1 MNSISGRVR
10 AACSVLV
17 VGLVLSLST
26 AGFPSTAIAQPSESI
41 EEQDGEPLVL
51 TWPALGLGSEI
62 VFDAADAEQ
71 AVQVPVPAGSAM
83 LALTGQLRSPVEL
96 GRGYLEVTSADGRF
110 LGSADIPDIESGQ
123 RVTPFSID
131 LAGAAVD
138 AAAGVAT
145 LRMTVRPL
153 DRASAVCGAP
163 QRLTAADLAVSFT
176 AAEPVV
182 PETVE
187 QFFPSVLETV
197 DVIVDPEPTTAE
209 KEGVLTLAAAL
220 VHRYGP
226 IPVQVSVRPLSRTAP
241 VPAGGSGLARSVV
254 VRESAEAAASI
265 ADAGAGSVL
274 VLSGTGH
281 ALADQVGVFTAGL
294 DRIVQVRSATVTKL
308 EADEILGT
316 DTLTFEQLGAVA
328 STSVLGSAQMFSGF
342 DASSFGLT
350 QPGSMDVHLM
360 ADYTPVSDATAT
372 ATVSAG
378 GQVMASQE
386 LDSSGR
392 VDTTFTVAGG
402 AIART
407 VGLNVAL
414 TYSPT
419 AGCTPFTPPIQFSID
434 PESTVTVSG
443 SSGGTGGFKSLPTSL
458 MPTFQVA
465 FDEQDPEAN
474 GVLGLSYAT
483 RVVASMQTTANA
495 VMRPMV
501 APMDEVVGSGMGALL
516 VADADSL
523 GAAGMTAPLSVDDG
537 AVKISTDQGLTMDVD
552 GGIGSLQVFAE
563 GYRTVVAITTTGE
576 WSLVGPV
583 LDRATAAG
591 SWADLSGDVV
601 AAGLGGEAAPMTVM
615 SDGPA
620 GAVSGPERGWVTWL
634 WIGASALVVAAAV
647 MAAGL
652 WMDRRRKRAAS
663 Q

>member
-1 MNSISGRVR
+1 MNAICGRVR
-10 AACSVLV
+10 TACSVLV

-26 AGFPSTAIAQPSESI
+26 AVFPSTAIAQPSESI
-41 EEQDGEPLVL
+41 EDQDGEPLVL

-83 LALTGQLRSPVEL
+83 LALTGQLRAPVEL

-110 LGSADIPDIESGQ
+110 LGSADIPDVESGQ

-138 AAAGVAT
+138 AAAGMAT

-153 DRASAVCGAP
+153 DRSSAVCGAP

-176 AAEPVV
+176 AAEQV
-182 PETVE
+182 PETVD
-187 QFFPSVLETV
+187 QFFPSVL
-197 DVIVDPEPTTAE
+197 DVVEVFVDPEPTTAE
-209 KEGVLTLAAAL
+209 KESVLTLAAAL
-220 VHRYGP
+220 VHRYGS
-226 IPVQVSVRPLSRTAP
+226 IPVQISVLPLSRTAP
-241 VPAGGSGLARSVV
+241 VPAGGSGLTRSVV
-254 VRESAEAAASI
+254 VRESAEPAASI

-274 VLSGTGH
+274 VLSGTG
-281 ALADQVGVFTAGL
+281 ASLADQVGVFTAGL
-294 DRIVQVRSATVTKL
+294 DRIVQVRSATVTNL

-316 DTLTFEQLGAVA
+316 DTLIFEQLGAVA

-342 DASSFGLT
+342 DSSSFGLT
-350 QPGSMDVHLM
+350 QPGSMEVHLM

-372 ATVSAG
+372 ATISAG
-378 GQVMASQE
+378 GQVMHSQE

-392 VDTTFTVAGG
+392 VDTTFSVAGG
-402 AIART
+402 AIARA

-419 AGCTPFTPPIQFSID
+419 AGCTPFTAPIQFSID

-523 GAAGMTAPLSVDDG
+523 GTAGISAPLAVADG
-537 AVKISTDQGLTMDVD
+537 AVKISNDQGLTMDVD

-563 GYRTVVAITTTGE
+563 GDRTVVAITTTGE

-583 LDRATAAG
+583 LDRATAGG

>member
-1 MNSISGRVR
+1 MSAICGRVR
-10 AACSVLV
+10 VACSGLV

-26 AGFPSTAIAQPSESI
+26 VGFASTVDAQPSESI
-41 EEQDGEPLVL
+41 EDQDAESLVL
-51 TWPALGLGSEI
+51 NWPSLGLGSEI
-62 VFDAADAEQ
+62 VFDAADVEQ

-83 LALTGQLRSPVEL
+83 LALTGQLRAPVEL
-96 GRGYLEVTSADGRF
+96 GLGYLEVTSADGRF
-110 LGSADIPDIESGQ
+110 LGSADIPDVESGQ

-138 AAAGVAT
+138 AAAGMAT

-153 DRASAVCGAP
+153 DRSSAVCGAP

-176 AAEPVV
+176 AAEQV
-182 PETVE
+182 PETVD
-187 QFFPSVLETV
+187 QFLPSVLDAVEV
-197 DVIVDPEPTTAE
+197 FVDPEPTTAE
-209 KEGVLTLAAAL
+209 KESVLTLAAAL
-220 VHRYGP
+220 VHRYGS
-226 IPVQVSVRPLSRTAP
+226 IPAQISVLPLSRTAP
-241 VPAGGSGLARSVV
+241 VPAGGSGLTRSVV
-254 VRESAEAAASI
+254 VREAAEAGASI
-265 ADAGAGSVL
+265 AAAGAGSVL

-294 DRIVQVRSATVTKL
+294 DRIVQVRSAAVTTL
-308 EADEILGT
+308 AADEILGT

-328 STSVLGSAQMFSGF
+328 STSVLGSAQLFSGF
-342 DASSFGLT
+342 DSSSFGLT
-350 QPGSMDVHLM
+350 QPGSMEVHLM

-372 ATVSAG
+372 ATISAG
-378 GQVMASQE
+378 GQVMHSQE

-392 VDTTFTVAGG
+392 VDTTFSVAGG
-402 AIART
+402 AIARA

-414 TYSPT
+414 TYSPN
-419 AGCTPFTPPIQFSID
+419 AGCSQFTAPIQFAID
-434 PESTVTVSG
+434 PKSTVTVSG

-495 VMRPMV
+495 AMRPMV

-523 GAAGMTAPLSVDDG
+523 GAAGISAPLAVVDG
-537 AVKISTDQGLTMDVD
+537 AVKISNDQGLTMDVD

-563 GYRTVVAITTTGE
+563 GDRTVVAITTTGE

-583 LDRATAAG
+583 LDRATPGG

-647 MAAGL
+647 MVAGL

>member
-1 MNSISGRVR
+1 M
-10 AACSVLV
+10 ACSGLV
-17 VGLVLSLST
+17 VGLVLSLSMV
-26 AGFPSTAIAQPSESI
+26 GFASTVDAQPSESI
-41 EEQDGEPLVL
+41 EDQDGESLVL
-51 TWPALGLGSEI
+51 NWPSLGLGSEI
-62 VFDAADAEQ
+62 VFEAADVEQ
-71 AVQVPVPAGSAM
+71 AVQVPVPAGSSM

-153 DRASAVCGAP
+153 DRSSAVCGAP
-163 QRLTAADLAVSFT
+163 QRLTAADLAVSFI
-176 AAEPVV
+176 AADLV
-182 PETVE
+182 PETVQ
-187 QFFPSVLETV
+187 QFFPSVLDTV
-197 DVIVDPEPTTAE
+197 EVFVDPEPTTAE
-209 KEGVLTLAAAL
+209 KESVLTLAAAL

-226 IPVQVSVRPLSRTAP
+226 IPVQISVRPLGRTAP
-241 VPAGGSGLARSVV
+241 VPVGGGGLTRSVV
-254 VRESAEAAASI
+254 VRDDTEPAASI
-265 ADAGAGSVL
+265 TDTGAGSVL
-274 VLSGTGH
+274 VLNGTGSS
-281 ALADQVGVFTAGL
+281 LADQVGVFTAGL
-294 DRIVQVRSATVTKL
+294 DRIVQVRSATVTNL
-308 EADEILGT
+308 EADEILGI

-328 STSVLGSAQMFSGF
+328 STSVLGSAQLFSGF
-342 DASSFGLT
+342 DSSSFGLT
-350 QPGSMDVHLM
+350 QPGSMKVHLM

-372 ATVSAG
+372 ATISAG
-378 GQVMASQE
+378 GQVMHAQE

-419 AGCTPFTPPIQFSID
+419 AGCTPFTAPIQFSID

-465 FDEQDPEAN
+465 FDEQDPEAD

-501 APMDEVVGSGMGALL
+501 APMDEVVGSGMGALV

-523 GAAGMTAPLSVDDG
+523 GAAGISAPLAVAEG
-537 AVKISTDQGLTMDVD
+537 AVKISNDQGVTMDVD

-563 GYRTVVAITTTGE
+563 GDRTVVAITTTGE

-583 LDRATAAG
+583 LDRATAGG

-601 AAGLGGEAAPMTVM
+601 AAGLGGEAVPMTVM

-634 WIGASALVVAAAV
+634 WIGASAVVVAAAV
-647 MAAGL
+647 MVAGL

-663 Q
+663 R

>member
-1 MNSISGRVR
+1 MNAICGRVR
-10 AACSVLV
+10 TACSVLV
-17 VGLVLSLST
+17 VGLMLSLST

-41 EEQDGEPLVL
+41 EDQEGEPLVL

-83 LALTGQLRSPVEL
+83 LALTGQLRAPVEL

-110 LGSADIPDIESGQ
+110 LGSADIPDVESGQ

-138 AAAGVAT
+138 AAAGMAT

-153 DRASAVCGAP
+153 DRSSAVCGAP

-176 AAEPVV
+176 AAEQV
-182 PETVE
+182 PETVD
-187 QFFPSVLETV
+187 QFFPSVLDAVEV
-197 DVIVDPEPTTAE
+197 FVDPEPTTAE
-209 KEGVLTLAAAL
+209 KESVLTLAAAL
-220 VHRYGP
+220 VHRYGS
-226 IPVQVSVRPLSRTAP
+226 IPVQISVRPLSRTAP
-241 VPAGGSGLARSVV
+241 VPAGGSGLTRSVV

-274 VLSGTGH
+274 VLSGTG
-281 ALADQVGVFTAGL
+281 ASLADQVGVFTAGL
-294 DRIVQVRSATVTKL
+294 DRIVQVRSSTVTNL

-342 DASSFGLT
+342 DSSAFGLT
-350 QPGSMDVHLM
+350 QPGSMEVHLM

-372 ATVSAG
+372 ATISAG
-378 GQVMASQE
+378 GQVMHSQE

-402 AIART
+402 AIARA

-419 AGCTPFTPPIQFSID
+419 AGCTPFTAPIQFSID

-516 VADADSL
+516 VADAESL
-523 GAAGMTAPLSVDDG
+523 GAAGISAPLAVADG

-563 GYRTVVAITTTGE
+563 GDRTVVAITTTGE

-583 LDRATAAG
+583 LDRATAGG

>member
-1 MNSISGRVR
+1 MNAICGRVR
-10 AACSVLV
+10 TACSVLV

-41 EEQDGEPLVL
+41 EDQEGEPLVL

-83 LALTGQLRSPVEL
+83 LALTGQLRAPVEL

-110 LGSADIPDIESGQ
+110 LGSADIPDVESGQ

-138 AAAGVAT
+138 AAAGMAT

-153 DRASAVCGAP
+153 DRSSAMCGAP

-176 AAEPVV
+176 AAEQV
-182 PETVE
+182 PETVD
-187 QFFPSVLETV
+187 QFFPSVLDAVEV
-197 DVIVDPEPTTAE
+197 FVDPEPTTAE
-209 KEGVLTLAAAL
+209 KESVLTLAAAL

-226 IPVQVSVRPLSRTAP
+226 IPVQISVRPLSRTAP
-241 VPAGGSGLARSVV
+241 VPAGGSGLTRSVV
-254 VRESAEAAASI
+254 VREGAEAGASI
-265 ADAGAGSVL
+265 GDADAGSVL

-294 DRIVQVRSATVTKL
+294 DRLVQVRSATVTNL

-342 DASSFGLT
+342 DSSSFGLT
-350 QPGSMDVHLM
+350 QPGSMEVHLM

-372 ATVSAG
+372 ATISAG
-378 GQVMASQE
+378 GQVMHAQE

-392 VDTTFTVAGG
+392 VDTTFSVAGG
-402 AIART
+402 AIARA

-419 AGCTPFTPPIQFSID
+419 AGCTPFTAPIQFSID

-523 GAAGMTAPLSVDDG
+523 GAAGMAAPLAVSDG
-537 AVKISTDQGLTMDVD
+537 AVKISTDQGVTMDVD

-563 GYRTVVAITTTGE
+563 GDRTVVAITTTGE

-583 LDRATAAG
+583 LDRATAGG

-601 AAGLGGEAAPMTVM
+601 AAGLGGDAVPMTVV

-647 MAAGL
+647 MVAGL

>member
-1 MNSISGRVR
+1 MNAICGRVR
-10 AACSVLV
+10 TACSVLV

-41 EEQDGEPLVL
+41 EDQEGEPLVL

-83 LALTGQLRSPVEL
+83 LALTGQLRAPVEL

-110 LGSADIPDIESGQ
+110 LGSADIPDVESGQ

-138 AAAGVAT
+138 AAAGMAT

-153 DRASAVCGAP
+153 DRSSAVCGAP

-176 AAEPVV
+176 AAEQV
-182 PETVE
+182 PETVD
-187 QFFPSVLETV
+187 QFFPSVLDAVEV
-197 DVIVDPEPTTAE
+197 FVDPEPTTAE
-209 KEGVLTLAAAL
+209 KESVLTLAAAL
-220 VHRYGP
+220 VHRYGS
-226 IPVQVSVRPLSRTAP
+226 IPVQISVRPLSRTAP
-241 VPAGGSGLARSVV
+241 VPAGGSGLTRSVV
-254 VRESAEAAASI
+254 VRESAEPAASI

-274 VLSGTGH
+274 VLSGTG
-281 ALADQVGVFTAGL
+281 ASLADQVGVFTAGL
-294 DRIVQVRSATVTKL
+294 DRIVQVRSATVTNL

-342 DASSFGLT
+342 DSSSFGLT

-372 ATVSAG
+372 ATISAG
-378 GQVMASQE
+378 GQVMHSQE

-392 VDTTFTVAGG
+392 VDTTFSVAGG
-402 AIART
+402 AIARA

-419 AGCTPFTPPIQFSID
+419 AGCTPFTAPIQFSID

-523 GAAGMTAPLSVDDG
+523 GAAGVTAPLAVVDG
-537 AVKISTDQGLTMDVD
+537 AVKISNDQGLTMDVD

-563 GYRTVVAITTTGE
+563 GDRTVVAITTTGE

-583 LDRATAAG
+583 LDRATAGG

-634 WIGASALVVAAAV
+634 WIGALALVVAAAV
-647 MAAGL
+647 MVAGL